1 MPRNMSFALTIPQ
14 LLAETKTVTR
24 RDGWGNLQAGQ
35 LLWAVNKA
43 MGFKAGEHP
52 TRLKLIRVVSTRWE
66 RLDAITPEDV
76 VREGFTDSTSE
87 QFVTFYCAAK
97 KGRTPDMLINR
108 IEFRYMRLDPKMPV
122 AVPEKLA
129 VCPICGG
136 KLTITAC
143 DAGTMYE
150 PGLWTPEEITTECE
164 HMPDIDSDEWVAW
177 NAWHYNMPYVDWLP
191 VDTKILCWFQRT
203 VRYLK

>member
-14 LLAETKTVTR
+14 MRAKTKTVTR
-24 RDGWGNLQAGQ
+24 RDGWRNLSPGT
-35 LLWAVNKA
+35 LLWAVEKA
-43 MGFKAGEHP
+43 MGLKRGE
-52 TRLKLIRVVSTRWE
+52 TVQRIGLIRVVEVRAE
-66 RLDAITPEDV
+66 RLDAITQAEV
-76 VREGFTDSTSE
+76 IAEGFPRWTPE
-87 QFVTFYCAAK
+87 QFVDFFCTTNGVPPEYLV
-97 KGRTPDMLINR
+97 TR
-108 IEFRYMRLDPKMPV
+108 IEFRHMRLDPEMPI

-191 VDTKILCWFQRT
+191 VDTKILRWFQRT